1 MSASKKTSE
10 LGEPTPDLGEPTPDL
25 GEPTLKRREFLAA
38 GGATIAATTFGGVA
52 GVGLLPETL
61 PAEERPQALA
71 DVEAMTFD
79 VFGTVV
85 DWRTSIIRE
94 GQILGMEKGF
104 DLDWPAFADA
114 WRRGYGPM
122 MNRVRT
128 GELPWLKIDDLH
140 RLILDDLLVEFEF
153 PAMTEAEIDDLNRV
167 WHRLIPWPDTVRGL
181 HQLKANFTLATL
193 SNGNVALLTNMAK
206 NAGLPWDA
214 VLSAE
219 LSGHYK
225 PDPEVYIKAAD
236 LLGLPHEKVMMVAAH
251 RGDLRAA
258 GALGFK
264 TAFVP
269 RPLEY
274 GPGRDIDTTPDP
286 AFDVNATDFV
296 DLAAKL

>member
-1 MSASKKTSE
+1 MSASKRTTG
-10 LGEPTPDLGEPTPDL
+10 LGES
-25 GEPTLKRREFLAA
+25 TLERREFLSV
-38 GGATIAATTFGGVA
+38 GGATIAGTAIGGGEA
-52 GVGLLPETL
+52 VGLIDRTL
-61 PAEERPQALA
+61 PDERAQQALA
-71 DVEAMTFD
+71 EVEAMTFD

-94 GQILGMEKGF
+94 GQVLSLEKGL
-104 DLDWPAFADA
+104 DLDWESFADA
-114 WRRGYGPM
+114 WRRGYAPA

-128 GELPWLKIDDLH
+128 GELPWLKIDQLH
-140 RLILDDLLVEFEF
+140 RLILDDLLVEYDF
-153 PAMTEAEIDDLNRV
+153 PAMSEAEIDDLNRV

-181 HQLKANFTLATL
+181 WRLKANFTLATL

-274 GPGRDIDTTPDP
+274 GPGREIDTTPDP

-296 DLAAKL
+296 DLAAQL

>member
-1 MSASKKTSE
+1 MDRTLSDEE
-10 LGEPTPDLGEPTPDL
+10 LQE
-25 GEPTLKRREFLAA
+25 
-38 GGATIAATTFGGVA
+38 
-52 GVGLLPETL
+52 
-61 PAEERPQALA
+61 ALA
-71 DVEAMTFD
+71 GVEAMTFD

-94 GQILGMEKGF
+94 AQILGMEKGF
-104 DLDWPAFADA
+104 DRDWPAFADA
-114 WRRGYGPM
+114 WRRGYGPA

-128 GELPWLKIDDLH
+128 GELPWLKIDQLH
-140 RLILDDLLVEFEF
+140 RLILDDLLVEYDF
-153 PAMTEAEIDDLNRV
+153 PAMSEAEIDDLNRV

-181 HQLKANFTLATL
+181 WRLKANFTLATL

-206 NAGLPWDA
+206 NAGLPWDV

-274 GPGRDIDTTPDP
+274 GPGRVIDTRPDP

-296 DLAAKL
+296 DLAAQL